1 MTGKEQEQLPAISIN
16 MTDIYRTDKYL
27 EKYFQGAASLI
38 NQIDHKAISQSI
50 KYLAKLKKNQG
61 RLFLIGVGGSA
72 ANCSHAVNDFRK
84 ICNIEAYTAADNIS
98 ELTARTN
105 DDGWQTI
112 FANWLKVSRLNKNDI
127 LMVLS
132 VGGGNLE
139 KNISVNIVKALKY
152 AKKKKTKVIGIVSRN
167 GGYTKKAADL
177 TIMIPVLVEKFTTAY
192 AESFQSIILHAI
204 VNSPVLCEK

>member
-1 MTGKEQEQLPAISIN
+1 
-16 MTDIYRTDKYL
+16 MTDIYPTDKYL
-27 EKYFQGAASLI
+27 EKYFQGASTLLD
-38 NQIDHKAISQSI
+38 QLDYQAISQSI
-50 KYLAKLKKNQG
+50 KYLAKLKKIRG

-84 ICNIEAYTAADNIS
+84 ICNIESYTPADNIS

-112 FANWLKVSRLNKNDI
+112 FANWLKVSRLNNNDI

-132 VGGGNLE
+132 VGGGNLK

-152 AKKKKTKVIGIVSRN
+152 ARKKKTKVIGIVSRN
-167 GGYTKKAADL
+167 GGYTKKAANVV
-177 TIMIPVLVEKFTTAY
+177 IMIPVLVEKLTTAY
-192 AESFQSIILHAI
+192 AESFQSVILHAI
-204 VNSPVLCEK
+204 VNSPVLCKK

>member
-1 MTGKEQEQLPAISIN
+1 LTGKEQEQLPATEII
-16 MTDIYRTDKYL
+16 MTDIYPTDKYL
-27 EKYFQGAASLI
+27 EKYFQGASTLLD
-38 NQIDHKAISQSI
+38 QLDYQAISQSI
-50 KYLAKLKKNQG
+50 KYLAKLKKIRG

-84 ICNIEAYTAADNIS
+84 ICNIESYTPADNIS

-112 FANWLKVSRLNKNDI
+112 FANWLKVSRLNNNDI

-132 VGGGNLE
+132 VGGGNLK

-152 AKKKKTKVIGIVSRN
+152 ARKKKTKVIGIVSRN
-167 GGYTKKAADL
+167 GGYTKKAANVV
-177 TIMIPVLVEKFTTAY
+177 IMIPVLVEKLTTAY
-192 AESFQSIILHAI
+192 AESFQSVILHAI
-204 VNSPVLCEK
+204 VNSPVLCKK

>member
-1 MTGKEQEQLPAISIN
+1 MTGKEQEQLPATEII
-16 MTDIYRTDKYL
+16 MTDIYPTDKYL
-27 EKYFQGAASLI
+27 EKYFQGASTLLD
-38 NQIDHKAISQSI
+38 QLDYQAISQSI
-50 KYLAKLKKNQG
+50 KYLAKLKKIRG

-84 ICNIEAYTAADNIS
+84 ICNIESYTPADNIS

-112 FANWLKVSRLNKNDI
+112 FANWLKVSRLNNNDI

-132 VGGGNLE
+132 VGGGNLK

-152 AKKKKTKVIGIVSRN
+152 ARKKKTKVIGIVSRN
-167 GGYTKKAADL
+167 GGYTKKAANVV
-177 TIMIPVLVEKFTTAY
+177 IMIPVLVEKLTTAY
-192 AESFQSIILHAI
+192 AESFQSVILHAI
-204 VNSPVLCEK
+204 VNSPVLCKK

>member
-1 MTGKEQEQLPAISIN
+1 MKN
-16 MTDIYRTDKYL
+16 IYHIDKYL
-27 EKYFQGAASLI
+27 EKYFQGAVSI
-38 NQIDHKAISQSI
+38 IHQIDQQAIIQSI
-50 KYLAKLKKNQG
+50 KYLAKLKKNRG

-84 ICNIEAYTAADNIS
+84 ICNIEAYTPADNIS

-105 DDGWQTI
+105 DDGWQSI
-112 FANWLKVSRLNKNDI
+112 FANWLKVSQLNKNDI

-132 VGGGNLE
+132 VGGGNYE
-139 KNISVNIVKALKY
+139 KNISVNIIKALKY

-167 GGYTKKAADL
+167 GGYTKKVADVA
-177 TIMIPVLVEKFTTAY
+177 IMIPVLVENLITPY

-204 VNSPVLCEK
+204 VNSPVLYKK